1 MARLR
6 ERFVRAAVLSI
17 PLHRERV
24 PVQLWPM
31 GGTITIRKARPGDA
45 EAVARIYVESW
56 RDTYP
61 GILPP
66 RLLLSMTV
74 EGQTARWRNAI
85 SIAARESV
93 LVAEDAR
100 GNVLGMTS
108 HGRSRDAGLGFDAEI
123 YTLYVHPLVTG
134 RGVGRALLAGAFM
147 ALAHRGHS
155 NCMIW
160 AHAKNP
166 ARYFYE
172 AMGGKLVAERTT
184 AMMGSPVEEAGYGW
198 DVLVLNRASR
208 TRARTIS
215 PD

>member
-1 MARLR
+1 
-6 ERFVRAAVLSI
+6 
-17 PLHRERV
+17 
-24 PVQLWPM
+24 M
-31 GGTITIRKARPGDA
+31 GGTITIRKARPADA

-61 GILPP
+61 GILPT
-66 RLLLSMTV
+66 RLLTSMTV
-74 EGQTARWRNAI
+74 AGQTARWRNAI

-108 HGRSRDAGLGFDAEI
+108 LGRARDAGIGFDAEI
-123 YTLYVHPLVTG
+123 YTLYVHPYVTG

-147 ALAHRGHS
+147 ALAQKGHQS
-155 NCMIW
+155 CMIW

-172 AMGGKLVAERTT
+172 AMGGTLVAERKT
-184 AMMGSPVEEAGYGW
+184 AMMGSPVPEIAYGW
-198 DVLVLNRASR
+198 DTLTVGEAP
-208 TRARTIS
+208 TRARTITR
-215 PD
+215 D